1 MPQRVEFHVREL
13 DCADEVAVLRRELAG
28 TPGVAELDFDIVNS
42 RMGVSFQKELL
53 SSEQIIARVAAVGMH
68 AALWQRKANVEDSW
82 WLRQGRAV
90 LTGVSAG
97 CLVVGGLLHTA
108 SGAPFAEVVRG
119 LNISWPIRGMYAIAA
134 ACGAWYVIP
143 RAWSAIR
150 RFRPDMNLLMLL
162 AITGALALGDWLEA
176 GTVACLFSL
185 ALLLEQW
192 SMARTRRAI
201 RALLDLTPPV
211 ARIRAAESATLGEVF
226 ERPVEEVVIGSVA
239 LVRPNER
246 IPLDGMLLAGRS
258 HVNEAPITGESLPVL
273 KEPGAELF
281 AGTIN
286 GEGTLELRVT
296 KRAEDTLVARMVG
309 LVEQAHAGRAPTEQ
323 WIERFA
329 LYYTPAMFALALAT
343 AVLPPLLGASG
354 SFAEW
359 LYRGL
364 VVLVIACP
372 CALVIAT
379 PVSIVSALT
388 AAARR
393 GVLVK
398 GGQFLEGLA
407 TLQVLA
413 IDKTGTLTLGRPA
426 VQKIVPFNGHTSAEL
441 LQRAAALES
450 HSSHPLARAIL
461 RRAQADGLT
470 VILAT
475 SFRELSGVGAEGEIN
490 GRKFWIGSHRLMHE
504 KQAESPEI
512 HAQAVAMEDAGHSV
526 VAVGNDN
533 HVCGL
538 ISLADE
544 VRAQSANIVSVLRR
558 SGIRRI
564 VMLTG
569 DNQPTAREVAKLT
582 GVDDFRA
589 ELLPEE
595 KVAAVTELRQMYG
608 RVAMLGDGANDAPA
622 LAAADIGIAMGAGG
636 TDAAIETADIA
647 LMSDDLQKLPWLIGH
662 ARRTLRVIW
671 FNATFALSVKA
682 AFVVLTWLGYASLW
696 LAIAADTGATLLVV
710 ANALRLLSPGT
721 SPSKAAFD
729 AVD

>member
-1 MPQRVEFHVREL
+1 M
-13 DCADEVAVLRRELAG
+13 
-28 TPGVAELDFDIVNS
+28 
-42 RMGVSFQKELL
+42 
-53 SSEQIIARVAAVGMH
+53 
-68 AALWQRKANVEDSW
+68 
-82 WLRQGRAV
+82 
-90 LTGVSAG
+90 
-97 CLVVGGLLHTA
+97 
-108 SGAPFAEVVRG
+108 
-119 LNISWPIRGMYAIAA
+119 
-134 ACGAWYVIP
+134 
-143 RAWSAIR
+143 
-150 RFRPDMNLLMLL
+150 
-162 AITGALALGDWLEA
+162 
-176 GTVACLFSL
+176 
-185 ALLLEQW
+185 
-192 SMARTRRAI
+192 
-201 RALLDLTPPV
+201 
-211 ARIRAAESATLGEVF
+211 
-226 ERPVEEVVIGSVA
+226 
-239 LVRPNER
+239 
-246 IPLDGMLLAGRS
+246 
-258 HVNEAPITGESLPVL
+258 
-273 KEPGAELF
+273 
-281 AGTIN
+281 
-286 GEGTLELRVT
+286 
-296 KRAEDTLVARMVG
+296 
-309 LVEQAHAGRAPTEQ
+309 
-323 WIERFA
+323 
-329 LYYTPAMFALALAT
+329 
-343 AVLPPLLGASG
+343 
-354 SFAEW
+354 
-359 LYRGL
+359 
-364 VVLVIACP
+364 
-372 CALVIAT
+372 
-379 PVSIVSALT
+379 
-388 AAARR
+388 
-393 GVLVK
+393 
-398 GGQFLEGLA
+398 
-407 TLQVLA
+407 
-413 IDKTGTLTLGRPA
+413 
-426 VQKIVPFNGHTSAEL
+426 QKIVPFNGHTSAEL